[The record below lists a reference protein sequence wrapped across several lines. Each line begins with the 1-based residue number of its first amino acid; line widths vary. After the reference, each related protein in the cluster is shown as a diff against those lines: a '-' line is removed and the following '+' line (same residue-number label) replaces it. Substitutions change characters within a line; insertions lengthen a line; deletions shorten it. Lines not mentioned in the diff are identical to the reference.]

1 MRARRATRSGCWRRV
16 RPVGGVDREDESM
29 SSLLPNLDDL
39 LEALPDSVANVEARE
54 LAFAAAGA
62 ESLEELDAVLSAVVR
77 GWLA

>member
-1 MRARRATRSGCWRRV
+1 
-16 RPVGGVDREDESM
+16 M